1 MLVKTYGSAVSGID
15 AFTVTM
21 EVNISAGIKFFL
33 VGLPDSAVKESEQ
46 RIDSAIRENGWKY
59 PQQRIV
65 INMAPADIRKEGSA
79 YDLPLAVGI
88 LAASGQCA
96 TERLGKYI
104 MMGELSLDGQL
115 KAIKGVLPMALKAKA
130 EGFDGFIVP
139 RAHNHDRQKPAEH
152 PAATTPRRGPGDHQ
166 NTLRGGQHKERDGSH
181 DHTPV
186 PQPAPHYKRR
196 SPCGRRHIPP
206 TWRDK
211 PEPQRRAVP
220 RRVARI
226 QTLRPRGD
234 ASASGRQEDNHIA
247 LKILSGISRLVHA
260 GGLDE
265 PVPMRIFQLA
275 KQKVHLRLRPRA
287 QRSARGS
294 WPHGPYRA
302 RGSSAAKASTA
313 TLK

>member
-139 RAHNHDRQKPAEH
+139 RAN
-152 PAATTPRRGPGDHQ
+152 
-166 NTLRGGQHKERDGSH
+166 
-181 DHTPV
+181 
-186 PQPAPHYKRR
+186 
-196 SPCGRRHIPP
+196 
-206 TWRDK
+206 
-211 PEPQRRAVP
+211 
-220 RRVARI
+220 
-226 QTLRPRGD
+226 
-234 ASASGRQEDNHIA
+234 
-247 LKILSGISRLVHA
+247 
-260 GGLDE
+260 
-265 PVPMRIFQLA
+265 
-275 KQKVHLRLRPRA
+275 
-287 QRSARGS
+287 
-294 WPHGPYRA
+294 
-302 RGSSAAKASTA
+302 AKAA
-313 TLK
+313 AAVEGLRV